1 MNDQRANEA
10 MDKIRDEM
18 AKTANEAVQE
28 IGEAMTRLLLASP
41 EMSDKIMAEDT
52 RGADEIAQSI
62 NRIKAE
68 VQEAVLDGAIRI
80 GRELHAAKSKVPYG
94 EWGAW
99 LQTNVD
105 YSTRMAQNLMRI
117 ADEYGRRRSEA
128 MQGLSITQ
136 AVALL
141 GLTAEQRE
149 AFVDEHDMESI
160 TTDQLQ
166 AEVRELRER
175 ARGDQQTI
183 AQLMAEKDE
192 LMEEVA
198 SASCA
203 KDDERVNQLTQLL
216 RAAEERAKAAEA
228 AAEAGRA
235 AGAAGKAAG
244 ERAQREAAAA
254 KQEAAELRTK
264 LRAAQKDLEAVTAQK
279 ERTEEQ
285 LIEERTKAPQVVE
298 KIPQE
303 VEQEMARLRAAAG
316 RSEDVQWMRVMFAQ
330 VGSMCDQMRARVDEM
345 VGRDPETSQK
355 LREVAAQ
362 LLQKQAEVFR
372 A

>member
-1 MNDQRANEA
+1 M
-10 MDKIRDEM
+10 
-18 AKTANEAVQE
+18 
-28 IGEAMTRLLLASP
+28 
-41 EMSDKIMAEDT
+41 
-52 RGADEIAQSI
+52 
-62 NRIKAE
+62 
-68 VQEAVLDGAIRI
+68 
-80 GRELHAAKSKVPYG
+80 
-94 EWGAW
+94 EW
-99 LQTNVD
+99 
-105 YSTRMAQNLMRI
+105 
-117 ADEYGRRRSEA
+117 SEA
-128 MQGLSITQ
+128 YSHARVLICD

-149 AFVDEHDMESI
+149 AFVDEHDMDTI

-203 KDDERVNQLTQLL
+203 KDDDRVDQLTQQL
-216 RAAEERAKAAEA
+216 RAAEERARAAEA
-228 AAEAGRA
+228 RSNALAD
-235 AGAAGKAAG
+235 GAS
-244 ERAQREAAAA
+244 AQREAAVA

-264 LRAAQKDLEAVTAQK
+264 LKAAQKDLETVTAQK

-285 LIEERTKAPQVVE
+285 LIEERTKAPQVVYQIPPE
-298 KIPQE
+298 K
-303 VEQEMARLRAAAG
+303 EQELEKLRAAAG
-316 RSEDVQWMRVMFAQ
+316 RSEDVQWMRMMIAQ

-345 VGRDPETSQK
+345 AARDSETSQK

-362 LLQKQAEVFR
+362 LFQKQAEAFR

>member
-1 MNDQRANEA
+1 MNDLNELELA
-10 MDKIRDEM
+10 MLEER
-18 AKTANEAVQE
+18 T
-28 IGEAMTRLLLASP
+28 L
-41 EMSDKIMAEDT
+41 AEDT

-62 NRIKAE
+62 KRIEAE

-80 GRELHAAKSKVPYG
+80 GRELQAAKSKVPYG

-99 LQTNVD
+99 LETNVG
-105 YSTRMAQNLMRI
+105 YSTRKAQNFMRI
-117 ADEYGRRRSEA
+117 AEEYGRRCSEA

-149 AFVDEHDMESI
+149 EFVEEHDMDTI

-183 AQLMAEKDE
+183 EQLMAEKEELQEAFEKMRHEDE
-192 LMEEVA
+192 QKFESSEL
-198 SASCA
+198 S
-203 KDDERVNQLTQLL
+203 QLENKLW
-216 RAAEERAKAAEA
+216 AAETRAMRAEKEAEDAKAAE
-228 AAEAGRA
+228 
-235 AGAAGKAAG
+235 KAAG
-244 ERAQREAAAA
+244 ESAQREAAAA

-264 LRAAQKDLEAVTAQK
+264 LKAAQKDLEVVTAQK

-298 KIPQE
+298 KIPPE
-303 VEQEMARLRAAAG
+303 MEQEIARLKAAAG

-330 VGSMCDQMRARVDEM
+330 VGSMCDQMRVRVDEM
-345 VGRDPETSQK
+345 MGRDPETSQK

-362 LLQKQAEVFR
+362 LFQKQAEAFR